1 MLMAG
6 MELGMIGIFMRP
18 TVLVV
23 SVSID
28 KSEANVSFRN
38 LQDLASVVI
47 NPESH

>member
-1 MLMAG
+1 MAG

-28 KSEANVSFRN
+28 KSRS
-38 LQDLASVVI
+38 
-47 NPESH
+47 